1 MAFSIHKREAPR
13 TVKTAIVSVS
23 TTRKAEDDKSG
34 SWIRNACKKEGHNIV
49 FYQIV
54 PDEKTDIKDTLERA
68 LTEHQARVVIL
79 TGGTGLSPLD
89 VTIEAVSPLFEKV
102 LTAFGA
108 IFAQISYEQID
119 SAAILSRATAGTIG
133 KAVVF
138 CIPGSLEA
146 CKLACKALILPEMGH
161 IIKHLNET

>member
-1 MAFSIHKREAPR
+1 MGFSIHKKDAPR
-13 TVKTAIVSVS
+13 TVKTAIISVS
-23 TTRKAEDDKSG
+23 TTRKAADDKSG
-34 SWIRNACKKEGHNIV
+34 SWISNACKKEGHTIV

-54 PDEKTDIKDTLERA
+54 PDEKTAIKEALEIA

-79 TGGTGLSPLD
+79 TGGTGPSPMD
-89 VTIEAVSPLFEKV
+89 VTIEAVFPLFEKE
-102 LTAFGA
+102 LSAFGA
-108 IFAQISYEQID
+108 IFAQLSYEEID

-138 CIPGSLEA
+138 CIPGSLKA